1 MAFYPDI
8 SHWKPVSNWAQV
20 KQNCPFI
27 ISKATQGT
35 NFIDSYLDTFIK
47 NCEAFGIPY
56 WLYTF
61 LNKGNE
67 LAQAQYM
74 VRVCSKKVGKYFVG
88 YILDVE
94 QNNPASGVQ
103 SALNYLNGLGKK
115 AMVYTMYAQYNTYK
129 SVIANRGKAAWWEAR
144 YGANNGTYSSKYP
157 CHAGADLHQFTS
169 KGTCPGIGSGVDL
182 NRIAGSKKVAWFTGG
197 TAPATPTP
205 APAPAPAPAASGNTY
220 TVVKGDTLSGI
231 ASKYGTTYQALAA
244 LNGIADPNKIYPGQV
259 LKISG
264 SAPAPKPA
272 SKPAAS
278 SGTYTVVKGDTL
290 SGIAA
295 KYGTTYQKLAQ
306 INGIADPNKI
316 YPGQVIKLTGSAPA
330 SKPAAKPAAKPSAQY
345 YTVKKGDTLSGIA
358 KTYGTTY
365 QNLAKINGIA
375 NPNKIYPGQKIRV
388 K

>member
-8 SHWKPVSNWAQV
+8 SHWKPVANWSQV
-20 KQNCPFI
+20 KQNCGFL

-35 NFIDSYLDTFIK
+35 GFIDSSLDSFIK
-47 NCEAFGIPY
+47 GCEANGIPY

-61 LNKGNE
+61 LDKGNE
-67 LAQAQYM
+67 KAQAQYM
-74 VRVCSKKVGKYFVG
+74 VKVCAPKVGKYFRG
-88 YILDVE
+88 YVIDVE
-94 QNNPASGVQ
+94 RGNTAAGVKA
-103 SALNYLNGLGKK
+103 ALDYLKSLGGKCIL
-115 AMVYTMYAQYNTYK
+115 YTMYAQYSTYK
-129 SVIANRGKAAWWEAR
+129 GVIDGRGSNCAWWEAR
-144 YGANNGTYSSKYP
+144 YGQNTGAYNPAFT
-157 CHAGADLHQFTS
+157 CHVGVDLHQYTS
-169 KGTCPGIGSGVDL
+169 KGICPGIGNTVDL
-182 NRIAGSKKVAWFTGG
+182 NRITGTKAVSWFTGG
-197 TAPATPTP
+197 GSAPAKPTP
-205 APAPAPAPAASGNTY
+205 APAPATSDTY

-231 ASKYGTTYQALAA
+231 AARYGTTYQALAA

-316 YPGQVIKLTGSAPA
+316 YPGQVIKLTWSAPAAKPA
-330 SKPAAKPAAKPSAQY
+330 SKPAAKPAAVY
-345 YTVKKGDTLSGIA
+345 YTVVKGDNLTKIA
-358 KTYGTTY
+358 AKYGTTV
-365 QNLAKINGIA
+365 QQIVAWNGIK
-375 NPNKIYPGQKIRV
+375 NPNLIYPGQKFRV